1 MNKPKNFHSRP
12 GLTKRQKRF
21 IEFYLQTGNI
31 SESARKAGYSAKNAG
46 ATGNVILKNA
56 NVKAELNTRMKQ
68 LEEKGMAKT
77 EEIIKYLTSV
87 MRGEHVDEMAM
98 NIGIGEGKTKAEI
111 VNLKVQSKDRLKAA
125 EMLAKIRGLFVN
137 KSELEVNGNIPIV
150 IKDDI

>member
-1 MNKPKNFHSRP
+1 MNPIKNSGNHSK
-12 GLTKRQKRF
+12 LNKRQKKF
-21 IEFYLQTGNI
+21 IEFYLQTGNG
-31 SESARKAGYSAKNAG
+31 SESARKAGYAIKCAG
-46 ATGNVILKNA
+46 ATATELLKNP
-56 NVKAELNTRMKQ
+56 NVAAELNTRMKQ

-87 MRGEHVDEMAM
+87 MRGEHTDEMAM
-98 NIGIGEGKTKAEI
+98 NIGIGEGKTQAEI

-125 EMLAKIRGLFVN
+125 EMLAKIKGMFVN

>member
-1 MNKPKNFHSRP
+1 MDKPKNFCNHSR
-12 GLTKRQKRF
+12 LTKRQKRF
-21 IEFYLQTGNI
+21 IEFYLQTGNG
-31 SESARKAGYSAKNAG
+31 SESARKAGYTIKNAG
-46 ATGNVILKNA
+46 VAASELLKNPRVA
-56 NVKAELNTRMKQ
+56 AELNTRMKQ

-87 MRGEHVDEMAM
+87 MRGEHTDEMAM
-98 NIGIGEGKTKAEI
+98 NIGIGEGKTQAEI

-125 EMLAKIRGLFVN
+125 EMLAKIRGMFVN